1 MKERSGPGLALASGR
16 TGFLMGLGVLT
27 KLVVDIVIIARFG
40 LTGATDAFFVAYTLL
55 ILAESLI
62 YPACQSGLVP
72 IFVGAQTR
80 GGQAQMWAVF
90 NSVLTLGSIGALLLA
105 TGMVLGSP
113 ALTKMLAP
121 GLTPDNSALAAGL
134 AAVMLTGLAF
144 VIPIGVMRA
153 FLNANNLFAA
163 PAMLELIRGI
173 AVIGVVVISLLV
185 TGAYQIEVVAAG
197 FAVAAFA
204 QACVLGGVI
213 RLRLGGNYRMA
224 IDLALLRSARVE
236 RMLTV
241 PFLDNLVSQSVLIV
255 ERMVGSFLPAGSIT
269 ALSYGH
275 RLASVIGNTLFT
287 GVEVVSLSALATSL
301 AGSTSEQRREA
312 HATLMAGV
320 RLVVVL
326 GIPVGLAIWA
336 LKLPLIQF
344 IFEREGVPINV
355 EAALVLG
362 IYAATIPLYGYL
374 LVARSYLFASGAPQ
388 LALVASGAQLAG
400 VAIAAPILARHL
412 GAPGVAMAYAVGQAL
427 ACGAGA
433 LILGGLAGPQP
444 VTGLA
449 ILAGKVLA
457 ASGLMA
463 GTMVVCHGL
472 MAGLLPS
479 IGVASGLAQFIAL
492 ASAGVAGGIFLFG
505 VMVVLRVEE
514 MLTLN
519 QSIGRLT
526 RQRPMRI
533 QPRNGIEPE
542 V

>member
-1 MKERSGPGLALASGR
+1 MKEQSGPGLALASSR
-16 TGFLMGLGVLT
+16 TGLLMGLGVLV

-72 IFVGAQTR
+72 IFIGVHTR
-80 GGQAQMWAVF
+80 GGPAQMWAVF

-113 ALTKMLAP
+113 VLTKMLAP
-121 GLTPDNSALAAGL
+121 GLGPDNGALAARM
-134 AAVMLTGLAF
+134 AAVMLTGLVF
-144 VIPIGVMRA
+144 VVPIGVMRA

-163 PAMLELIRGI
+163 PATIELIRGST
-173 AVIGVVVISLLV
+173 VIGVVVISLFA
-185 TGAYQIEVVAAG
+185 TGSYQIEVVAVG
-197 FAVAAFA
+197 FALAAFV

-213 RLRLGGNYRMA
+213 GLRLGGNYRMM
-224 IDLALLRSARVE
+224 IDLDLLRSVRVE

-241 PFLDNLVSQSVLIV
+241 PLLDNLVSQSVLIV
-255 ERMVGSFLPAGSIT
+255 ERIVGSFLPAGSIT

-301 AGSTSEQRREA
+301 AGRSSGRQREA
-312 HATLMAGV
+312 QATLMAAV

-326 GIPVGLAIWA
+326 GMPVGLAVWA

-344 IFEREGVPINV
+344 IFEREGGPINV

-388 LALVASGAQLAG
+388 LVLLASGAQLAG
-400 VAIAAPILARHL
+400 VAITAPLLAHQFGAA
-412 GAPGVAMAYAVGQAL
+412 GVAVAYAIGQAL
-427 ACGAGA
+427 ACSVGA
-433 LILGGLAGPQP
+433 LVLGGIAGPQP
-444 VTGLA
+444 VAGLA
-449 ILAGKVLA
+449 ILMGKVLA
-457 ASGLMA
+457 ASGMMA
-463 GTMVVCHGL
+463 GTMVVCYGLIAGWLPSVGVTSGLVQL
-472 MAGLLPS
+472 MA
-479 IGVASGLAQFIAL
+479 LAG
-492 ASAGVAGGIFLFG
+492 AGVAGGVCLLG
-505 VMVVLRVEE
+505 MMLALRVEE
-514 MLTLN
+514 LLALN
-519 QSIGRLT
+519 KSIGGLT
-526 RQRPMRI
+526 RRWHMTMQR
-533 QPRNGIEPE
+533 RNGVEPE